1 MPRIPL
7 FPLSESKSM
16 TPEQVRVYNKII
28 SGPRGTIVGPLR
40 AALHSP
46 ELADRWQH
54 LGAFLRYETTLPD
67 RFGELAILVTARRWN
82 SQIEWHVHAQAASK
96 AGLSDTVIEAIR
108 VAEAPA
114 FSDPDEAAVYEFS
127 RELQAF
133 GQVSENIYRKVHK
146 RFDTVG
152 IVELTALIGY
162 YTMVSMTLNV
172 HDIPLP
178 EGVAPP
184 LEPISASTGAPS
196 KDSDINGLTTLASV
210 VSD

>member
-7 FPLSESKSM
+7 FPLSEPM
-16 TPEQVRVYNKII
+16 TPEQRRVYEAIV

-54 LGAFLRYETTLPD
+54 LGAFLRYKTTLPN
-67 RFGELAILVTARRWN
+67 RLGELAILVTARRWN
-82 SQIEWHVHAQAASK
+82 SQVEWYVHAQAASK
-96 AGLSDTVIEAIR
+96 AGISDEVIEAIR
-108 VAEAPA
+108 VAESPV

-127 RELQAF
+127 RELQVF
-133 GQVSENIYRKVHK
+133 GQVSEKIYRQIQK

-152 IVELTALIGY
+152 VVELTALIGY

-178 EGVAPP
+178 EGVVPP
-184 LEPISASTGAPS
+184 LEPISDNTIKPS
-196 KDSDINGLTTLASV
+196 KESGRTSLHTLSPAV
-210 VSD
+210 FA